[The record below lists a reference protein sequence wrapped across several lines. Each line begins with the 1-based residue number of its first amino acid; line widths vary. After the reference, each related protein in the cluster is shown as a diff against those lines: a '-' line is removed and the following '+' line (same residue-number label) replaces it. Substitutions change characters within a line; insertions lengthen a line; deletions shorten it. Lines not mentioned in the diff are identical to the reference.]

1 MYTEDTI
8 INHHGFLRN
17 VEKENKNERNKWTD
31 GAKKTDMNAVG
42 SLYNMVTLS
51 KSYLL
56 SFQPDPDDGQAQKAY
71 KIAKLFG
78 MLRLNIFLIQY
89 WSYYILQN

>member
-17 VEKENKNERNKWTD
+17 VEQENKNERNKWTD

-42 SLYNMVTLS
+42 SLYNLMTLS
-51 KSYLL
+51 KSYHF
-56 SFQPDPDDGQAQKAY
+56 S
-71 KIAKLFG
+71 
-78 MLRLNIFLIQY
+78 
-89 WSYYILQN
+89 

>member
-31 GAKKTDMNAVG
+31 GAKDMNAVG
-42 SLYNMVTLS
+42 SLYNLVTLS
-51 KSYLL
+51 R
-56 SFQPDPDDGQAQKAY
+56 SFQPDPDDGHTDSLSVEPQKAY
-71 KIAKLFG
+71 KIAKMLGKLF
-78 MLRLNIFLIQY
+78 
-89 WSYYILQN
+89 

>member
-42 SLYNMVTLS
+42 SLYNLVTLS
-51 KSYLL
+51 KSKSLMSYNF
-56 SFQPDPDDGQAQKAY
+56 S
-71 KIAKLFG
+71 
-78 MLRLNIFLIQY
+78 LILMMD
-89 WSYYILQN
+89 IRIV

>member
-17 VEKENKNERNKWTD
+17 VEKENKNERNRWTD

-56 SFQPDPDDGQAQKAY
+56 LFQPDPDDGHTDSLSVEPQKAY
-71 KIAKLFG
+71 KIAKMFG
-78 MLRLNIFLIQY
+78 ICYVLIF
-89 WSYYILQN
+89 S